1 MSSKL
6 YAAKNCIVIQK
17 PYLIQSLYFGLLW
30 LLSVSFLTFFIF
42 TRFDCFQLFSDCF
55 QNPIMLS
62 DPKISYP
69 LFFDALRLSVFFIG
83 SLYFLF
89 KTFQYLYIWIN
100 SRSINAFVGVPG
112 PIENFDVTLNDLF
125 QESRISKP
133 SANRPIK
140 KGILTNLIF
149 GNWTEW
155 LSPKYWPILYF
166 FMSFSNKVFYIF
178 LPLLLLSLLFWSN
191 RIALEFVGG
200 NPRLV
205 EQIGLDNPV
214 ISKIMNH
221 INKFSIDG
229 NSLTFNFLFYITPLV
244 VLSLLILSTRSVFV
258 NIFTKNFKPHLGTS
272 GDPSNFYSLLKLEL
286 DAFKVKEFLNR
297 IYKDIP
303 PNIGSFTKDQRKE
316 FSSQIIIETQPL
328 PYSRNSPHFHLP
340 YVCLFFSF
348 IFCLFFF
355 ISFSFSPSFF
365 LIPDSFSVFWESCFI
380 ILFPWFSLKCYHFFI
395 SFMYNTIFLS
405 DLIYIKINGTLVG
418 SKISF
423 DAGKNGGFS
432 SGGLSITSTSYI
444 DIWYSKILTESIY
457 LYNHPNS
464 IKLSDILA
472 SSRYIIN
479 TISSPDLDD
488 KISCLVNNLVNFK
501 DTSINLPGV
510 NTSDENAMRMAHANA
525 YTALMAQGDF
535 SKAGQLRN
543 LLENQQKLL
552 LDEGKK
558 L

>member
-1 MSSKL
+1 
-6 YAAKNCIVIQK
+6 
-17 PYLIQSLYFGLLW
+17 
-30 LLSVSFLTFFIF
+30 
-42 TRFDCFQLFSDCF
+42 
-55 QNPIMLS
+55 
-62 DPKISYP
+62 
-69 LFFDALRLSVFFIG
+69 
-83 SLYFLF
+83 
-89 KTFQYLYIWIN
+89 
-100 SRSINAFVGVPG
+100 
-112 PIENFDVTLNDLF
+112 
-125 QESRISKP
+125 
-133 SANRPIK
+133 
-140 KGILTNLIF
+140 
-149 GNWTEW
+149 
-155 LSPKYWPILYF
+155 
-166 FMSFSNKVFYIF
+166 
-178 LPLLLLSLLFWSN
+178 
-191 RIALEFVGG
+191 
-200 NPRLV
+200 
-205 EQIGLDNPV
+205 
-214 ISKIMNH
+214 
-221 INKFSIDG
+221 
-229 NSLTFNFLFYITPLV
+229 
-244 VLSLLILSTRSVFV
+244 
-258 NIFTKNFKPHLGTS
+258 
-272 GDPSNFYSLLKLEL
+272 
-286 DAFKVKEFLNR
+286 
-297 IYKDIP
+297 
-303 PNIGSFTKDQRKE
+303 
-316 FSSQIIIETQPL
+316 
-328 PYSRNSPHFHLP
+328 
-340 YVCLFFSF
+340 
-348 IFCLFFF
+348 
-355 ISFSFSPSFF
+355 
-365 LIPDSFSVFWESCFI
+365 
-380 ILFPWFSLKCYHFFI
+380 
-395 SFMYNTIFLS
+395 MYNTIFLS